1 MYTIHTSHSTSYP
14 RHTRTATR
22 SHTTPRAAQCQRR
35 CPRVSA
41 GPATSWGTHTSP
53 KGRRLSV
60 IHTSLRHVNYLHR
73 GCPPPHSPSHPT
85 HPTPPPP
92 RVSAVSR
99 QGTTLPFQ
107 ASEEKGCE
115 GVGRGTGGRM
125 RADRSPKPRTK
136 TLLRNPSPPKL
147 HPRSPRA
154 AGTRPSSTA
163 SPAPQ
168 PLCLQLPGMLS
179 TALGSGLTSAARR
192 GAGRDP
198 RRGCGTRGAPRAVQS
213 SSSSFSSSAAALLAQ
228 LC

>member
-73 GCPPPHSPSHPT
+73 
-85 HPTPPPP
+85 
-92 RVSAVSR
+92 
-99 QGTTLPFQ
+99 
-107 ASEEKGCE
+107 GCE